1 MRTILPALLVALSFG
16 VLPTHAQV
24 GNQPGSGFHTVLSS
38 AMRYVMNYEQQ
49 FALLVS
55 DEHYVQELLRPPNPG
70 DNLTRSNPGGGMRAG
85 GSMNVQIMKS
95 DFMLVQLGMDGE
107 GWMPFRDTYEVKG
120 KPLRKRE
127 DRLVKLFVDNDKQ
140 AFEKAARLNEE
151 STKHN
156 LGNVARTI
164 NIPTLG
170 MMLLHPRVNERFEF
184 TDGGEETINGRVLRK
199 AVYREAAR
207 PTLIKTTRGRDLA
220 LNGTIWID
228 PFTGTVVKT
237 EMNAADPAV
246 RCQIIVNFRRDE
258 ALEMWVPEKM
268 EEYYK
273 AALAVDD
280 ILATATYTNVRK
292 YRRSD
297 LAGGIDDVD
306 GTHLVSRPTLPGRSY
321 GAALFSF
328 EHTGH

>member
-1 MRTILPALLVALSFG
+1 MSSLFLNRASGAVVGVTIALAASLGVAANG
-16 VLPTHAQV
+16 QV

-38 AMRYVMNYEQQ
+38 GMRYVMNYEQQ

-55 DEHYVQELLRPPNPG
+55 EEHYVQELQRPPNPG
-70 DNLTRSNPGGGMRAG
+70 DNLSRTNPGGGMRAG
-85 GSMNVQIMKS
+85 GALSIQTIKS
-95 DFMLVQLGMDGE
+95 DFLLVQLGMDGE
-107 GWMPFRDTYEVKG
+107 GWMPFRDAFEVKG
-120 KPLRKRE
+120 KKLRNRDE
-127 DRLVKLFVDNDKQ
+127 RLLKLFLGSDKD
-140 AFEKAARLNEE
+140 AFEKATRFNEA
-151 STKHN
+151 SVKHH

-184 TDGGEETINGRVLRK
+184 TDGGEEAITGRVLRK
-199 AVYREAAR
+199 AIYREAAR

-220 LNGTIWID
+220 LTGTIWID
-228 PFTGTVVKT
+228 PFTGAVVKS

-246 RCQIIVNFRRDE
+246 RCQVVVTFRRDE
-258 ALEMWVPEKM
+258 ALEMWVPDKM

-280 ILATATYTNVRK
+280 ILATATYTNTRK

-297 LAGGIDDVD
+297 LE
-306 GTHLVSRPTLPGRSY
+306 R
-321 GAALFSF
+321 
-328 EHTGH
+328 

>member
-1 MRTILPALLVALSFG
+1 MRTLLLYRASGAVVVVATAAFALTGPSRAVAEG
-16 VLPTHAQV
+16 GQT
-24 GNQPGSGFHTVLSS
+24 GNQPGSGFHTILSS

-55 DEHYVQELLRPPNPG
+55 EEHYVQELQRPPNPG
-70 DNLTRSNPGGGMRAG
+70 DNLSRSNPGGGMRAG
-85 GSMNVQIMKS
+85 GAMNIQNIKS
-95 DFMLVQLGMDGE
+95 DFVLVQLGMDGE
-107 GWMPFRDTYEVKG
+107 GWMPFRDAFELKG
-120 KPLRKRE
+120 KKLRNRDE
-127 DRLVKLFVDNDKQ
+127 RLLKLFLDNDKN
-140 AFEKAARLNEE
+140 AFEKAARLNEA
-151 STKHN
+151 STKLH

-184 TDGGEETINGRVLRK
+184 TDGGEETIAGRVLRK

-220 LNGTIWID
+220 LTGTIWID

-246 RCQIIVNFRRDE
+246 RCQVSVTFRRDE
-258 ALEMWVPEKM
+258 GLDMWVPDKM

-273 AALAVDD
+273 ATLAVDD

-297 LAGGIDDVD
+297 LE
-306 GTHLVSRPTLPGRSY
+306 R
-321 GAALFSF
+321 
-328 EHTGH
+328 

>member
-1 MRTILPALLVALSFG
+1 MRTMMLTVALAASIG
-16 VLPTHAQV
+16 VAAAKTQV
-24 GNQPGSGFHTVLSS
+24 GSQPGSGFHTILSS

-49 FALLVS
+49 FALLLS
-55 DEHYVQELLRPPNPG
+55 EEHYVQELQRPPNPG
-70 DNLTRSNPGGGMRAG
+70 DNLSRSNPGGGMRAG
-85 GSMNVQIMKS
+85 GAMNVQSFRS
-95 DFMLVQLGMDGE
+95 DFLLVQLGMDGE
-107 GWMPFRDTYEVKG
+107 GWMPFRDAFEVKG
-120 KPLRKRE
+120 KKLRERD
-127 DRLVKLFVDNDKQ
+127 DRLLKLFLENDKG
-140 AFEKAARLNEE
+140 AFDKAARFNEA
-151 STKHN
+151 SSRHH

-184 TDGGEETINGRVLRK
+184 TDGGEETINGRLLRK
-199 AVYREAAR
+199 ALYREAAR

-220 LNGTIWID
+220 LTGTIWID
-228 PFTGTVVKT
+228 PFSGAVVRT

-246 RCQIIVNFRRDE
+246 RCQVVVSFRRDE
-258 ALEMWVPEKM
+258 TLEMWVPEKM

-297 LAGGIDDVD
+297 L
-306 GTHLVSRPTLPGRSY
+306 
-321 GAALFSF
+321 
-328 EHTGH
+328 E